1 MCKISIIIPVY
12 NVEDY
17 IEETLISIK
26 NQTMKDYEVILVDDG
41 STDKSVQIIEKY
53 INENIKLIKQE
64 NSGPSCARNKGLG
77 LAKGDYIAFMDSDD
91 TIPEDSLEIRYKL
104 AIENNAEIVIGGTYK
119 FDGKDQWPMQNH
131 FLSEGIKDIRNDY
144 DMLKTLG
151 PCNKLFKRSLIE
163 NIKFPE
169 NIKYAEDQVFVM
181 EAYLKAKN
189 IYASKNVVY
198 FYRVRPEEAEG
209 SLTKQIINKS
219 DFVIK
224 QVNESWSRTLKNIE
238 TYCKNEY
245 EKDMLSLKY
254 FERLLDY
261 DIWPPLKNAVIRG
274 EENVKI
280 NALKNMN
287 EILKEIDPIIINN
300 SRKLRWIM
308 GQGIIN
314 KYLFLTKNT
323 KKIYVEILADF
334 YNKFNSNS
342 KEILE
347 KENIQLYKCLENVSK
362 SRSSLSIFKY
372 LVRRRLGRVLGKVK
386 NIFRRS
392 AKISFNLG
400 KMLSMNENLVIL
412 ASNKGEEL
420 QGNLKFIYDELKK
433 DSKYKIKLYMKND
446 SRNFKELV
454 DMYLDFSRAKYIV
467 LDDYYRQIYGLK
479 FRKKAEVIQVWHAC
493 GAFKKFG
500 FSSIGKGDGNP
511 KEFEERAHSA
521 YTKVITSSKNII
533 PKYAEAFNISEKNI
547 LPLGVPR
554 TDILLDEAYRLY
566 KKNDLEENYPEIKGK
581 KIILYAPT
589 FRGNTKQRQN
599 FKLELN
605 PVQLLKGI
613 SEDYVLILK
622 LHPSVKNG
630 INDVVIPKELENR
643 VINMNSSTEINDL
656 IIASE
661 IVITD
666 YSSVVFEASLLEK
679 KIIMYAY
686 DKNEYLA
693 ERDFYYDYD
702 SFVPG
707 IIAEKNEDIIRIINE
722 NEFDLKKVREFR
734 DKFFDDCDGQ
744 ASKRFVETIFK

>member
-1 MCKISIIIPVY
+1 M
-12 NVEDY
+12 
-17 IEETLISIK
+17 
-26 NQTMKDYEVILVDDG
+26 Q
-41 STDKSVQIIEKY
+41 
-53 INENIKLIKQE
+53 
-64 NSGPSCARNKGLG
+64 
-77 LAKGDYIAFMDSDD
+77 
-91 TIPEDSLEIRYKL
+91 RYHL
-104 AIENNAEIVIGGTYK
+104 
-119 FDGKDQWPMQNH
+119 
-131 FLSEGIKDIRNDY
+131 
-144 DMLKTLG
+144 
-151 PCNKLFKRSLIE
+151 
-163 NIKFPE
+163 
-169 NIKYAEDQVFVM
+169 
-181 EAYLKAKN
+181 
-189 IYASKNVVY
+189 
-198 FYRVRPEEAEG
+198 
-209 SLTKQIINKS
+209 
-219 DFVIK
+219 
-224 QVNESWSRTLKNIE
+224 
-238 TYCKNEY
+238 
-245 EKDMLSLKY
+245 
-254 FERLLDY
+254 
-261 DIWPPLKNAVIRG
+261 
-274 EENVKI
+274 
-280 NALKNMN
+280 
-287 EILKEIDPIIINN
+287 
-300 SRKLRWIM
+300 
-308 GQGIIN
+308 
-314 KYLFLTKNT
+314 
-323 KKIYVEILADF
+323 
-334 YNKFNSNS
+334 
-342 KEILE
+342 ILE
-347 KENIQLYKCLENVSK
+347 KENIQLYKCLENVIK

-446 SRNFKELV
+446 SRTFKELV
-454 DMYLDFSRAKYIV
+454 DMYLDFSRAKYII

-566 KKNDLEENYPEIKGK
+566 KKNDLEENYPNIKGK

-613 SEDYVLILK
+613 DEDYVLILK

-630 INDVVIPKELENR
+630 LNDVVIPKELESR

>member
-12 NVEDY
+12 NVEEY
-17 IEETLISIK
+17 LKETFESLI
-26 NQTMKDYEVILVDDG
+26 NQDMKDFEVILIDDG
-41 STDKSVQIIEKY
+41 STDRSFDILKEYSNKY
-53 INENIKLIKQE
+53 EYIKVYKQN
-64 NSGPSCARNKGLG
+64 NSGPSKARNKGLS
-77 LAKGDYIAFMDSDD
+77 LAKGEYIIFMDSDD
-91 TIPEDSLEIRYKL
+91 ILPFDSLSYRYNLAKKL
-104 AIENNAEIVIGGTYK
+104 DLDIGIFASHR
-119 FDGKDQWPMQNH
+119 FDEEKEWPMKTH
-131 FLSEGIKDIRNDY
+131 FLSEGYKELDSDY
-144 DMLKTLG
+144 DLILTLG
-151 PCNKLFKRSLIE
+151 PWNKIFKSSI
-163 NIKFPE
+163 IKDLRFPE
-169 NIKYAEDQVFVM
+169 DIKYAEDQVFIM
-181 EAYLKAKN
+181 TSYMRAN
-189 IYASKNVVY
+189 SIYASNKVVY
-198 FYRVRPEEAEG
+198 KQRIRSNNL
-209 SLTKQIINKS
+209 SLTSQIDTNS
-219 DFVIK
+219 DKVLF
-224 QVNESWSRTLKNIE
+224 QVNKAWKKINLELENRFENKIIRDKLKE
-238 TYCKNEY
+238 Q
-245 EKDMLSLKY
+245 Y

-287 EILKEIDPIIINN
+287 EILNEIDPVIINN
-300 SRKLRWIM
+300 SKKLRWIM

-323 KKIYVEILADF
+323 KKVYVEILADF

-347 KENIQLYKCLENVSK
+347 RENIQLYKCLENVSK

-372 LVRRRLGRVLGKVK
+372 LVRRKLGRVLGKVK

-392 AKISFNLG
+392 AKISFNFG

-446 SRNFKELV
+446 SRTFKELI
-454 DMYLDFSRAKYIV
+454 DMYLDFSRAKYII

-566 KKNDLEENYPEIKGK
+566 KKNDLEENYPNIKGK

-613 SEDYVLILK
+613 DEDYVLILK

-630 INDVVIPKELENR
+630 LNDVVIPKELENR

-707 IIAEKNEDIIRIINE
+707 VIAEKNEDIIRIINE